1 MPSNGPNP
9 TRRGFLLAASAG
21 LIGAACLN
29 ATPASAIPFLRRDDP
44 PGGERRL
51 LMVNQRTG
59 EVFNAVYR
67 NDEGYLVPALEQFA
81 LFARDLRAGVAG
93 DMDPGLLDLVAD
105 LQALAG
111 AEEPLILTHGFRT
124 ADTNR
129 RVRNGARNS
138 LHMEGRALDIAHPRL
153 SASALHQHARAL
165 DRGGLGRYRRFIHVD
180 TGPTRRW

>member
-21 LIGAACLN
+21 LIGASCLG
-29 ATPASAIPFLRRDDP
+29 ATPAAAIPFLRRDP
-44 PGGERRL
+44 PAGERRL
-51 LMVNQRTG
+51 LMVHQRTG
-59 EVFNAVYR
+59 EVFNEVYR
-67 NDEGYLVPALEQFA
+67 NDDGYHAAALEQFA

-93 DMDPGLLDLVAD
+93 DMDPRLLDLVAD
-105 LQALAG
+105 LQSLAG

-129 RVRNGARNS
+129 RLRNGARNS
-138 LHMEGRALDIAHPRL
+138 LHMAGRALDIAHPRL
-153 SASALHQHARAL
+153 SASALHQHALTLAH
-165 DRGGLGRYRRFIHVD
+165 GGLGRYRRFIHVD